1 MMERSF
7 DSGMAAMEARIPP
20 ERWLGLSSSSVEE
33 SVEELGGYGDGE
45 SKLRSVNG
53 VEDVLKAAM
62 SNRLGDGKGSSSMNE

>member
-45 SKLRSVNG
+45 SKARSVNG
-53 VEDVLKAAM
+53 VEGMLIAPM
-62 SNRLGDGKGSSSMNE
+62 FNRGGDAKGS

>member
-1 MMERSF
+1 MERSF

-45 SKLRSVNG
+45 SKLRSANRA
-53 VEDVLKAAM
+53 EDVLMAAVFD
-62 SNRLGDGKGSSSMNE
+62 RRGDGKGSPSMNE